1 MAKKSNAG
9 RKTSFKKEYIEQ
21 AVKLCKKG
29 FIDIELAD
37 FFNVSKATINNWKK
51 EYPEFL
57 DSLKKGKNF
66 SDAKVEQALYDRAL
80 GFEYKELKKEESTSP
95 HGSATKTTKTTK
107 KVVGD
112 TTAQIFWLKNRQ
124 PERWKDK
131 RDAEHKTDGIPITL
145 NFTKAEKPNA
155 N

>member
-66 SDAKVEQALYDRAL
+66 FIIAIGKKVFLNKLYMHIKQFLSTKPYSKNNQEFLEKKFKISKKQLDIVVSKNPLEDLLTEQAAILA
-80 GFEYKELKKEESTSP
+80 
-95 HGSATKTTKTTK
+95 
-107 KVVGD
+107 
-112 TTAQIFWLKNRQ
+112 
-124 PERWKDK
+124 
-131 RDAEHKTDGIPITL
+131 
-145 NFTKAEKPNA
+145 
-155 N
+155 